1 MNTGLGITEM
11 ALVVILIVV
20 FFGSKELPRLL
31 REIGRFTA
39 KVRRYS
45 DHIKRELDSVAH
57 TGEELAVKPFEKER
71 ARKKELRALFGG
83 ARKQLSEEQRQEK
96 STVIMQH
103 LKASDRFAQAT
114 MIMLYADMG
123 AEVITR
129 PFITELL
136 ATGKRV
142 VLPYCTPGTKEMAI
156 AEIHSV
162 ETDLIIGT
170 HGVPEPKTAL
180 RTRCFKSDIDVIVCP
195 GVAFDL
201 QGGRLGW
208 GMAYYDTFL
217 QELRG
222 KVPCIGVAFSCQIS
236 HEQLPFEYHDVSMDV
251 VITETG
257 LVVGRAPEVPAPPT
271 V

>member
-11 ALVVILIVV
+11 ALIVILILV

-45 DHIKRELDSVAH
+45 DRIKRELDSVAH
-57 TGEELAVKPFEKER
+57 SVDEPSVKPFEKER
-71 ARKKELRALFGG
+71 ARKKELRALFDG
-83 ARKQLSEEQRQEK
+83 ARKQLTEEQRQEK
-96 STVIMQH
+96 SALIMQH
-103 LKASDRFAQAT
+103 LKASDQFAQAT
-114 MIMLYADMG
+114 MIMLYVDMG

-136 ATGKRV
+136 TAGKRV
-142 VLPYCTPGTKEMAI
+142 VLPYCTPGTREMSI
-156 AEIHSV
+156 AEIYSV
-162 ETDLIIGT
+162 ETDLVLSKY
-170 HGVPEPKTAL
+170 GVPEPKKEL
-180 RTRCFKSDIDVIVCP
+180 RKRCFKSDIDVIVCP

-201 QGGRLGW
+201 RGGRLGW

-222 KVPCIGVAFSCQIS
+222 KVPCVGVAFSCQITQ
-236 HEQLPFEYHDVSMDV
+236 EQLPFEYHDVSMDA

-257 LVVGRAPEVPAPPT
+257 VVVGRAPESPSA
-271 V
+271 